1 MVLKM
6 LFNTINEHKLIDGKQ
21 IPIVVSESAVLAA
34 KVLKKYNL
42 KNLKSDTI
50 QKTIEKI
57 RFLLAKVEEPLI
69 SEKLASAHY
78 TLLQVFFMKKE
89 ADLRKQGLCEAL
101 NKISWNEARNYT
113 SSHESGK
120 PVIDEIIT
128 EQIIVS
134 PYTIAQEFN
143 IREYKIKKV
152 SAGKLQVTQQTKKA
166 E

>member
-1 MVLKM
+1 M
-6 LFNTINEHKLIDGKQ
+6 
-21 IPIVVSESAVLAA
+21 SESAVLAA

-89 ADLRKQGLCEAL
+89 ADLRK
-101 NKISWNEARNYT
+101 
-113 SSHESGK
+113 
-120 PVIDEIIT
+120 
-128 EQIIVS
+128 
-134 PYTIAQEFN
+134 
-143 IREYKIKKV
+143 
-152 SAGKLQVTQQTKKA
+152 
-166 E
+166 